1 MLKCIFSKTS
11 YKRLESPSCVG
22 IITSSLKKSFSFSE
36 ECHLKLKDYRYFIIL
51 TSTFTIN
58 NIKENPRL
66 YFRMTGIPGAL
77 VDGGGGG
84 RGVLVCHVAFHYAF
98 YLYVLK
104 PNSALTIVNI
114 MVICSKWM
122 GVTQQ

>member
-1 MLKCIFSKTS
+1 
-11 YKRLESPSCVG
+11 
-22 IITSSLKKSFSFSE
+22 
-36 ECHLKLKDYRYFIIL
+36 
-51 TSTFTIN
+51 
-58 NIKENPRL
+58 
-66 YFRMTGIPGAL
+66 MTGIPGAL
-77 VDGGGGG
+77 VDGGGGV

-104 PNSALTIVNI
+104 ANSALTIVNI